1 MLKVLRPG
9 LLTTVQD
16 AGRFGW
22 YHIGMPPAGAMDQFS
37 FRAGNLLVGND
48 EGAAALETT
57 FLGPELEAGADLT
70 VAVTGA
76 PLELRL
82 NGAPA
87 PMWVALELKKGDRLE
102 CGQALAGVRSY
113 VCVAGEIDVPEL
125 LGSRSTY
132 LLGRF
137 GGLGG
142 RALAK
147 GDALRVGEPRRA
159 ARELTGRRLDPRLL
173 PTFPEVAELRILMGL
188 CGYRLTEDSAAQFL
202 ETTWTVSTEADRI
215 GYRIQGVE
223 FSFRQREQPFGAGS
237 DPSNV
242 VDVGYPVGSIQVPG
256 GKEGI
261 LLMRDAVTGGGYATI
276 GTVLQC
282 DLDRVAQAAPR
293 ARLRFRAVTIR
304 EALQIRAQYRAR
316 LRALADSLALF
327 DSVGWLGQ

>member
-22 YHIGMPPAGAMDQFS
+22 YHIGMPPSGAMDQFS

-48 EGAAALETT
+48 ESAAALETT

-76 PLELRL
+76 PVELRL

-87 PMWVALELKKGDRLE
+87 PMWVALALEKGDRLE

-113 VCVAGEIDVPEL
+113 VCVAGGIDVPEL

-137 GGLGG
+137 GGVDG
-142 RALAK
+142 RALAE
-147 GDALRVGEPRRA
+147 GDLLRVGVPRLG
-159 ARELTGRRLDPRLL
+159 ARELTGRRLDARLL
-173 PTFPEVAELRILMGL
+173 PTFPDVAELRILMGL

-202 ETTWTVSTEADRI
+202 ATTWTVSTEADRI
-215 GYRIQGVE
+215 GYRIQGAE
-223 FSFRQREQPFGAGS
+223 FRFRDREQPFGAGS

-276 GTVLQC
+276 GTVIQC
-282 DLDRVAQAAPR
+282 DLDRVAQAPPR

-304 EALQIRAQYRAR
+304 EALQLRAQYRTR
-316 LRALADSLALF
+316 LRGLADSLALF

>member
-16 AGRFGW
+16 AGRLGW
-22 YHIGMPPAGAMDQFS
+22 YHIGMPPSGAMDQFS
-37 FRAGNLLVGND
+37 YRAGNLLVGN
-48 EGAAALETT
+48 EENAAALETT

-76 PLELRL
+76 PVELRL

-87 PMWVALELKKGDRLE
+87 PTWVALALTKGDKLE
-102 CGQALAGVRSY
+102 CEQTLAGVRSY
-113 VCVAGEIDVPEL
+113 ICVAGGIDVPQL

-137 GGLGG
+137 GGVGG
-142 RALAK
+142 RALVE
-147 GDALRVGEPRRA
+147 GDELRVGPPRLG
-159 ARELTGRRLDPRLL
+159 ARELTGRRLDARLL
-173 PTFPEVAELRILMGL
+173 PSFPNVAELRILMGL
-188 CGYRLTEDSAAQFL
+188 CSYRLTEESIAQFL
-202 ETTWTVSTEADRI
+202 DTTWSVSTEADRI
-215 GYRIQGVE
+215 GYRIHGIE
-223 FSFRQREQPFGAGS
+223 FRFREREPPFGAGS

-276 GTVLQC
+276 GTVIQC
-282 DLDRVAQAAPR
+282 DLDRVAQAPPR
-293 ARLRFRAVTIR
+293 SRLRFRAVTIE
-304 EALQIRAQYRAR
+304 EALRLRAQYRAR
-316 LRALADSLALF
+316 LRGLANSLALF

>member
-1 MLKVLRPG
+1 MLKILRPG

-22 YHIGMPPAGAMDQFS
+22 YHIGMPPSGAMDQFS
-37 FRAGNLLVGND
+37 YRAGNLLVGNN

-57 FLGPELEAGADLT
+57 FLGPEIEAGADMTL
-70 VAVTGA
+70 AVTGA
-76 PLELRL
+76 PIELRH
-82 NGAPA
+82 NGAAA
-87 PMWVALELKKGDRLE
+87 PMWVALAMSKGDRLE
-102 CGQALAGVRSY
+102 CGQTIAGVRSY
-113 VCVAGEIDVPEL
+113 ICVSGGIEVPEL

-142 RALAK
+142 RTLAE
-147 GDALRVGEPRRA
+147 GDVLPVGAPRFGA
-159 ARELTGRRLDPRLL
+159 GELTGRRVDARLL
-173 PTFPEVAELRILMGL
+173 PRFPEVAELRIVMGL
-188 CGYRLTEDSAAQFL
+188 CSYRLTEESIAEFL
-202 ETTWTVSTEADRI
+202 STTWAVSNEADRI
-215 GYRIQGVE
+215 GYRIQGAE
-223 FSFRQREQPFGAGS
+223 FRFRDREPPFGAGS

-276 GTVLQC
+276 GTVIHC
-282 DLDRVAQAAPR
+282 DLDLVAQAPPR
-293 ARLRFRAVTIR
+293 SRLRFRAVTV
-304 EALQIRAQYRAR
+304 EDALRLRAQYRAR
-316 LRALADSLALF
+316 LKMLADSLALF